1 MEEKKVQT
9 KVDYEEI
16 LNVALEVMDE
26 IIYNTSRLVNIT
38 ALIDSMTE
46 EDVKN
51 HEELMS
57 QVMFK
62 TMQMARIQANA
73 VKQ

>member
-1 MEEKKVQT
+1 MEKSKT
-9 KVDYEEI
+9 NYEEI

-38 ALIDSMTE
+38 SLISEMTD
-46 EDVKN
+46 EDVEK
-51 HEELMS
+51 HKELMS